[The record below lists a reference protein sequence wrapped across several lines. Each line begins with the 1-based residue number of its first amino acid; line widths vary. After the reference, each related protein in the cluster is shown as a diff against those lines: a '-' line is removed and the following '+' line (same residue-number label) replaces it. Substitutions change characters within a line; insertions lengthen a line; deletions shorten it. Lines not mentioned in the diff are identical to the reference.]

1 MGPFLIKVV
10 INAVALWVAT
20 LIVPGVDVT
29 GSTGHKIGTLLLV
42 GAIFGVINAF
52 VKPIVRFLSLPF
64 YLLTLGLIA
73 FVVNAVLLELVSW
86 FAGKLDIA
94 FHIKDFFWSAIGA
107 AIVVSLV
114 SMVLNIVIPD
124 RD

>member
-1 MGPFLIKVV
+1 VGPFLIKVV

-64 YLLTLGLIA
+64 YLLTLGLFA
-73 FVVNAVLLELVSW
+73 FVVNAAMLQLVSW
-86 FAGKLDIA
+86 LSGKLSLSFAID
-94 FHIKDFFWSAIGA
+94 DFFWSAIGA
-107 AIVVSLV
+107 AVVVTFV
-114 SMVLNIVIPD
+114 SFALNVLIPD
-124 RD
+124 GD